1 MILCK
6 TPTRTKHIPEISL
19 LANLRFACLRA
30 GSEVSQNQNVQRRSA
45 ELLKHLCTVL
55 PSPEFQAAYIHQA
68 GELGEGLSLRIDNSM
83 SMVTIKRVT
92 ANNVVSLHKIC
103 ISTTTGGV
111 Q

>member
-1 MILCK
+1 MLHTK
-6 TPTRTKHIPEISL
+6 SPTRSKHVPEL
-19 LANLRFACLRA
+19 KFLANLRMAALVAGDKVSQSPRVQLRA
-30 GSEVSQNQNVQRRSA
+30 A

-55 PSPEFQAAYIHQA
+55 PSPEFQATYINQA
-68 GELGEGLSLRIDNSM
+68 GELGAGLSLRIDNGM

-103 ISTTTGGV
+103 ISTIAGGV